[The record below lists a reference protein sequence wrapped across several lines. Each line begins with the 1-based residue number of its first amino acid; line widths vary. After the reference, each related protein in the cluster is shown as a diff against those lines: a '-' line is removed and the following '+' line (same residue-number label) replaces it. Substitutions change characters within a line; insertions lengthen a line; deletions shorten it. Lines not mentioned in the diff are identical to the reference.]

1 MKIKMVKIIVAVL
14 VVGMGNIVAADECAD
29 RTRQALAEL
38 QQVIPEMDAAQAA
51 QAKQILHEMCIAP
64 EPEAAQ
70 AEDSKPAAG
79 SETPTVLGVELNK
92 AEPDSKGHARL
103 RRTH

>member
-1 MKIKMVKIIVAVL
+1 MRIKMLKVVVTL
-14 VVGMGNIVAADECAD
+14 WLVGMANIVAADECAD
-29 RTRQALAEL
+29 RTRQALTEL
-38 QQVIPEMDAAQAA
+38 QQVIPEMDVAQAA
-51 QAKQILHEMCIAP
+51 QAKQILHKMCIAP

>member
-1 MKIKMVKIIVAVL
+1 MRIKILKVIVTL
-14 VVGMGNIVAADECAD
+14 WLVGMANIVAADECAD
-29 RTRQALAEL
+29 RTHQALAEL
-38 QQVIPEMDAAQAA
+38 QQVIPEMDVVQTAHAT
-51 QAKQILHEMCIAP
+51 QILHEMCMAP
-64 EPEAAQ
+64 EPAAAQ
-70 AEDSKPAAG
+70 AEGSKAAAG